1 MLARAGRGFD
11 FGIAARRPQGHAR
24 ERQMINP
31 FRIGSFR
38 LGSFRFGLPLLG
50 VLVLSVLWPEYA
62 PAQNYPMR
70 PITMIVP
77 FAAGGLT
84 DVPARVLAAMLQE
97 RIGQNIVV
105 ENKPGGSG
113 TLGGSYAVRAA
124 PDGYTLFANSIADA
138 QNLYFLPVP
147 YNAIDDF
154 AMIGMIVEG
163 PPLVLIVDA
172 ALPYKS
178 LDELLADARANPN
191 KISFGTSGPA
201 TSPAMALAQL
211 NALGK
216 TAIAGVPFNGSGEAA
231 RNVTASGVQGAFAF
245 YAQAK
250 PLADSGKVRALAIA
264 SPQRIATWPE
274 VPTMQELGF
283 PNFDYR
289 GFVGLASPAK
299 TPAPIIAYLNK
310 ALNDVV
316 QSQDFKSRMAALGMT
331 VPAENT
337 PEGLADYMRRETKR
351 QGELAALTGIKMTT
365 PRRIDQNISSEADQI
380 GHYWD
385 LAGQ

>member
-1 MLARAGRGFD
+1 MTNPSRLCSLRLASML
-11 FGIAARRPQGHAR
+11 
-24 ERQMINP
+24 
-31 FRIGSFR
+31 
-38 LGSFRFGLPLLG
+38 LGLPLFGALFC
-50 VLVLSVLWPEYA
+50 LLLPTA
-62 PAQNYPMR
+62 ARAQNYPNH

-84 DVPARVLAAMLQE
+84 DVPARVLAGMLQE
-97 RIGQNIVV
+97 RIGQTLIV

-113 TLGGSYAVRAA
+113 TLGGAYAVRAA
-124 PDGYTLFANSIADA
+124 PDGYTLFANSIADV

-172 ALPYKS
+172 TLPYKS
-178 LDELLADARANPN
+178 LDELLADARVNPT

-216 TAIAGVPFNGSGEAA
+216 TAIAGVPYAGSGEAA
-231 RNVTASGVQGAFAF
+231 RNVTPSGVQGAFAF

-250 PLADSGKVRALAIA
+250 PLADGGKVRALAIA
-264 SPQRIATWPE
+264 RPQRIATWSE

-283 PNFDYR
+283 PDFDYS
-289 GFVGLASPAK
+289 GFVGLAAPAK
-299 TPAPIIAYLNK
+299 TPEPIIAFLNK

-316 QSQDFKSRMAALGMT
+316 QSQEFRDRMAALGMT
-331 VPAENT
+331 VPKDNT
-337 PEGLADYMRRETKR
+337 PEHLADYMRRESKH
-351 QGELAALTGIKMTT
+351 QGELAALTGIQMASPPK
-365 PRRIDQNISSEADQI
+365 
-380 GHYWD
+380 
-385 LAGQ
+385 

>member
-1 MLARAGRGFD
+1 MSLL
-11 FGIAARRPQGHAR
+11 
-24 ERQMINP
+24 
-31 FRIGSFR
+31 R
-38 LGSFRFGLPLLG
+38 LSLPLLAA
-50 VLVLSVLWPEYA
+50 LVVGALLPTES
-62 PAQNYPMR
+62 PAQDYPNH
-70 PITMIVP
+70 PITMVVP

-84 DVPARVLAAMLQE
+84 DVPARVLAAMLQD
-97 RIGQNIVV
+97 RIGQSIIV

-113 TLGGSYAVRAA
+113 TLGGAYAARAT
-124 PDGYTLFANSIADA
+124 PDGYTLFANSIADT
-138 QNLYFLPVP
+138 QNLYFIPVP

-163 PPLVLIVDA
+163 PPLVLIIDA

-211 NALGK
+211 NDLAK
-216 TAIAGVPFNGSGEAA
+216 TQIAGVPYAGSGEAA
-231 RNVTASGVQGAFAF
+231 RNVSPSGVQGAFAF

-250 PLADSGKVRALAIA
+250 PLADGGKVRALAIA
-264 SPQRIATWPE
+264 SPQRIATWSE

-289 GFVGLASPAK
+289 GFVGLAAPAK
-299 TPAPIIAYLNK
+299 TAQPIIAYLNK
-310 ALNDVV
+310 QLNDVV
-316 QSQDFKSRMAALGMT
+316 QSQEFRSRMEALGMS

-337 PEGLADYMRRETKR
+337 PEHLAEYMRRETAR
-351 QGELAALTGIKMTT
+351 QATLAALTGIKMTS
-365 PRRIDQNISSEADQI
+365 PQ
-380 GHYWD
+380 H
-385 LAGQ
+385 

>member
-1 MLARAGRGFD
+1 MNPL
-11 FGIAARRPQGHAR
+11 RP
-24 ERQMINP
+24 
-31 FRIGSFR
+31 
-38 LGSFRFGLPLLG
+38 GLLLLG
-50 VLVLSVLWPEYA
+50 AFVVGMLLPTEA
-62 PAQNYPMR
+62 PAQNYPNH

-84 DVPARVLAAMLQE
+84 DVPARVLAAMLQD
-97 RIGQNIVV
+97 RIGQTVIV

-124 PDGYTLFANSIADA
+124 PDGYTLFANSIADT

-163 PPLVLIVDA
+163 PPLVLIIDA
-172 ALPYKS
+172 GLPYKS
-178 LDELLADARANPN
+178 LAELLADAKANPS

-211 NALGK
+211 NALAQTK
-216 TAIAGVPFNGSGEAA
+216 IAGVPYAGSGEAA
-231 RNVTASGVQGAFAF
+231 RNVSASGVQGAFAF

-250 PLADSGKVRALAIA
+250 PLADSGRVRALAIA

-289 GFVGLASPAK
+289 GFVGLAAPAK
-299 TPAPIIAYLNK
+299 TPQPIIAYLNK
-310 ALNDVV
+310 QLNDVV
-316 QSQDFKSRMAALGMT
+316 QSRAFRSRMEALGMT

-337 PEGLADYMRRETKR
+337 PQRLADYMRRETVR
-351 QGELAALTGIKMTT
+351 QRSLAALTGIKMTT
-365 PRRIDQNISSEADQI
+365 PPR
-380 GHYWD
+380 
-385 LAGQ
+385 

>member
-1 MLARAGRGFD
+1 MSLL
-11 FGIAARRPQGHAR
+11 
-24 ERQMINP
+24 
-31 FRIGSFR
+31 R
-38 LGSFRFGLPLLG
+38 LCLKLLG
-50 VLVLSVLWPEYA
+50 VLMVGVLLPMEAS
-62 PAQNYPMR
+62 AQNYPSH

-84 DVPARVLAAMLQE
+84 DVPARVLAGMLQD
-97 RIGQNIVV
+97 RIGQTVIV

-113 TLGGSYAVRAA
+113 TLGGAYAVRAA
-124 PDGYTLFANSIADA
+124 PDGYTLFANSIADT

-163 PPLVLIVDA
+163 PPLVLIIDA

-178 LDELLADARANPN
+178 LTELLADAKANPN

-211 NALGK
+211 NALAK
-216 TAIAGVPFNGSGEAA
+216 TEIAGVPYAGSGEAA
-231 RNVTASGVQGAFAF
+231 RNVSASGVQGAFAF

-250 PLADSGKVRALAIA
+250 PLADGGKVRALAIA
-264 SPQRIATWPE
+264 SPQRIATWSE

-289 GFVGLASPAK
+289 GFVGLAAPAN
-299 TPAPIIAYLNK
+299 TPQPIIAYLNK
-310 ALNDVV
+310 QLNDVV
-316 QSQDFKSRMAALGMT
+316 QSQEFRSRMEALGMT
-331 VPAENT
+331 IPAENT
-337 PEGLADYMRRETKR
+337 PDRLADYMRHETIR
-351 QGELAALTGIKMTT
+351 QGTLAALTGIKLTLP
-365 PRRIDQNISSEADQI
+365 PR
-380 GHYWD
+380 
-385 LAGQ
+385 